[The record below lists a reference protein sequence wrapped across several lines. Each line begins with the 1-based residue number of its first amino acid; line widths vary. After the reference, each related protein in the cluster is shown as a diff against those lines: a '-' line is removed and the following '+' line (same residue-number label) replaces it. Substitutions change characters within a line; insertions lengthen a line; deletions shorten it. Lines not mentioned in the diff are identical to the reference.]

1 MIPSKYRF
9 QICLAV
15 TLIVFACI
23 MITESA
29 TTGQRFQR
37 RHRRMAT
44 ISLPN
49 TTPFGVRWTQQ
60 IIVPVLALINQTN
73 TYLWFD
79 FQYFT
84 RVPTA
89 ANLNS
94 LYTSFGRSMDNDG
107 LYIDEEFFQEQ
118 IANKERRAIY
128 QYIESFFNK

>member
-1 MIPSKYRF
+1 M
-9 QICLAV
+9 
-15 TLIVFACI
+15 TLIVFSFI
-23 MITESA
+23 NITESA
-29 TTGQRFQR
+29 STEKRFKERYR
-37 RHRRMAT
+37 RTAT

-49 TTPFGVRWTQQ
+49 SVFGVRWTQNV
-60 IIVPVLALINQTN
+60 IVPVLALINQTN

-79 FQYFT
+79 FQFLT

-107 LYIDEEFFQEQ
+107 LYIDEEFVQEQ
-118 IANKERRAIY
+118 IANKERKAIY